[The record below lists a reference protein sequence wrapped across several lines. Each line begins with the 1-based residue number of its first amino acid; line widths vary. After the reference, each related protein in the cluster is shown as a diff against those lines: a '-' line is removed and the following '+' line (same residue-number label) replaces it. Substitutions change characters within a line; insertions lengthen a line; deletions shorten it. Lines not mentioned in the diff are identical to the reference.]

1 MMKSSGHVLLSASRI
16 SRLVYVIAA
25 IFVVIYIAFDVLD
38 LDLSNFPLNRTPR
51 QRLEVVT
58 QTPKAVEL
66 VNLCERSTF
75 SLERLLPDPSISR
88 DSIRLNHKGGTVLMV
103 RAARTHILKLTLP
116 RSSPPESS
124 PAA

>member
-1 MMKSSGHVLLSASRI
+1 
-16 SRLVYVIAA
+16 
-25 IFVVIYIAFDVLD
+25 VVTYIAFDVLD
-38 LDLSNFPLNRTPR
+38 LDLSNFPLNRAPR
-51 QRLEVVT
+51 QRVVVVT

-66 VNLCERSTF
+66 ANLNERNTF

-88 DSIRLNHKGGTVLMV
+88 DSIRLNYSGGSMLMV
-103 RAARTHILKLTLP
+103 RAARTHIQRLTLP